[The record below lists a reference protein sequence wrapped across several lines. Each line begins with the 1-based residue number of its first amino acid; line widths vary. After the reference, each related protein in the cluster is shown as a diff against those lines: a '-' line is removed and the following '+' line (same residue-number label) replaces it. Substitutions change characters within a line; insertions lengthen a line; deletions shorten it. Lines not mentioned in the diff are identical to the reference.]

1 LDRELAFKCTAGLH
15 HAIHHRDEA
24 TGLEHHGFLNVLL
37 ATRASLDG
45 EGIDGVAAVLEE
57 TAGEELAGRLSAD
70 PDQAARTRRWFTSF
84 GSCSVL
90 EAHEDLVEL
99 GLLR

>member
-1 LDRELAFKCTAGLH
+1 MR
-15 HAIHHRDEA
+15 HRDEQ
-24 TGLEHHGFLNVLL
+24 TGFEHHGFLNVLL

-45 EGIDGVAAVLEE
+45 GTPDEVAQVLEQ
-57 TAGEELAGRLSAD
+57 TDGAALAERLSAD
-70 PDQAARTRRWFTSF
+70 PDEAARTRRWFTSF

-99 GLLR
+99 GLL